1 MQKQTNEAIA
11 VNRQKTMKLA
21 KMGMLVA
28 ISILLVNIHFPI
40 FGPVA
45 FLEYDPADI
54 PILIGG
60 FAFGPLAGVCITI
73 VTAILQGLTVS
84 AQSGLYGILMH
95 IVATSTLVLVSST
108 IYKMKKNRK
117 MAVLGLL
124 CGTLAMTAIMIP
136 ANYLITPYFMNVPK
150 QAITGILPFIVGF
163 NLIKAGVNSVSRLSC
178 IKKYRSFCISF
189 NLSYETEY
197 GYRL

>member
-40 FGPVA
+40 FWPVA

-163 NLIKAGVNSVSRLSC
+163 NLIKAGVNSVITFILY
-178 IKKYRSFCISF
+178 KKVSKFLHKF
-189 NLSYETEY
+189 
-197 GYRL
+197 

>member
-124 CGTLAMTAIMIP
+124 CGTLAMTAI
-136 ANYLITPYFMNVPK
+136 TPYFMNVPK

-163 NLIKAGVNSVSRLSC
+163 NLIKAGVNSVITFILY
-178 IKKYRSFCISF
+178 KKVSKFLHKF
-189 NLSYETEY
+189 
-197 GYRL
+197 

>member
-1 MQKQTNEAIA
+1 M
-11 VNRQKTMKLA
+11 
-21 KMGMLVA
+21 
-28 ISILLVNIHFPI
+28 
-40 FGPVA
+40 
-45 FLEYDPADI
+45 
-54 PILIGG
+54 
-60 FAFGPLAGVCITI
+60 
-73 VTAILQGLTVS
+73 TAILQGLTVS

-163 NLIKAGVNSVSRLSC
+163 NLIKAGVNSVITFILY
-178 IKKYRSFCISF
+178 KKVSKFLHKF
-189 NLSYETEY
+189 
-197 GYRL
+197 

>member
-40 FGPVA
+40 SGPV
-45 FLEYDPADI
+45 
-54 PILIGG
+54 
-60 FAFGPLAGVCITI
+60 AGVCITI

-163 NLIKAGVNSVSRLSC
+163 NLIKAGANSVITFVLY
-178 IKKYRSFCISF
+178 KKVSKFLHKF
-189 NLSYETEY
+189 
-197 GYRL
+197 

>member
-84 AQSGLYGILMH
+84 AQSGLYGIWMH

-108 IYKMKKNRK
+108 IYKMQKNRK

-136 ANYLITPYFMNVPK
+136 ANYLIPPYFMNVPK

-163 NLIKAGVNSVSRLSC
+163 NLIKAGVNSVITFVLY
-178 IKKYRSFCISF
+178 KKVSKFLHKF
-189 NLSYETEY
+189 
-197 GYRL
+197 